1 MIESQNDTS
10 IFDLVI
16 DQEGSNYLTETA
28 KWAKLL
34 SILGLILS
42 GMMVLGGIAVA
53 FLGTTI
59 NSIAGLKGLGPF
71 LGIIYLLLGLLYL
84 YPSWMLLQFAT
95 TISSGLKKSDQ
106 VLVNEGLKNLKSC
119 FRFWGILSLIIIGIY
134 AVVIVGALIFSSF
147 GS

>member
-1 MIESQNDTS
+1 MIENQNDTS

-28 KWAKLL
+28 KWARLL

-42 GMMVLGGIAVA
+42 ALMVLGGIAVA
-53 FLGTTI
+53 FLGTTLNNI
-59 NSIAGLKGLGPF
+59 SGLRGLGPY

-134 AVVIVGALIFSSF
+134 AVAIVGALIFSSF

>member
-1 MIESQNDTS
+1 MIENQNDTS

-16 DQEGSNYLTETA
+16 DQDGSNYLTETA

-42 GMMVLGGIAVA
+42 VLMVLGGIAVA
-53 FLGTTI
+53 FLGTTLNNI
-59 NSIAGLKGLGPF
+59 SGLRGLGPF

-84 YPSWMLLQFAT
+84 YPSWALLQFAT

-134 AVVIVGALIFSSF
+134 AVAIVGALIFSSF